1 MAKKKVKKGK
11 GKTSGK
17 SKKTK
22 AVQTVSQPTV
32 VTNNT
37 KKAKLLKIYISIF
50 MAALVLY
57 IFSILRYIYKQQ
69 EYQVFSL
76 SLIIMF
82 LSLWG
87 YAVVKKY
94 Y

>member
-1 MAKKKVKKGK
+1 MAKKKSVKRKK
-11 GKTSGK
+11 KTSK

-22 AVQTVSQPTV
+22 AAQTVSQPIAL
-32 VTNNT
+32 TNNT
-37 KKAKLLKIYISIF
+37 RKAKLLNIYISIF